1 MGAEP
6 VPLVPLTIP
15 VSVGKEYRVTQAGVN
30 AAHRLTGKVW
40 DERGDHRQTIDR
52 KAFDGLSFRAIGQAL
67 QAGFA
72 RILEEADH
80 ADGNGELDRTFY
92 RQLAADFR
100 DILDKLAEEVRL
112 DVDQH
117 IPCTL
122 FHEDQSVPAFSVG
135 PVEFLPRADWIERFV
150 PGGSTRD
157 LVNQAERRELTID
170 DVRREA
176 LKKDSGRAV
185 QDALTA
191 VTFLRGFAW
200 VGTSRIAGHETRQS
214 HRKASTIVGLAIE
227 VVGLLFHVSE
237 ARRFTQAG
245 RAHLFGEHRLAT
257 AADDGRFIHRWSA
270 HLPGF
275 RLGPDEIAGTIRA
288 ERDFLDSAGGILGAY
303 LADSQKG
310 GARHLVEAWVNV
322 LYWFGEARREVSE
335 FMAVV
340 KYGCA
345 IDVIS
350 GAGGELKGI
359 RDFAEAALAPGE
371 AEELR
376 DGVLSVAQ
384 AVNVVYQ
391 KGRNKLAHGE
401 TPGVLEDF
409 REHQRVGDFLLA
421 NLFYVVTLELAAVIS
436 DEASR
441 VSEVDRRHAFR
452 CLKERLRERR

>member
-1 MGAEP
+1 M
-6 VPLVPLTIP
+6 
-15 VSVGKEYRVTQAGVN
+15 TQAGVN

-150 PGGSTRD
+150 PGGR
-157 LVNQAERRELTID
+157 
-170 DVRREA
+170 
-176 LKKDSGRAV
+176 
-185 QDALTA
+185 
-191 VTFLRGFAW
+191 

-227 VVGLLFHVSE
+227 AVGLLFHVSE

-257 AADDGRFIHRWSA
+257 AADDGRFIHGWSA